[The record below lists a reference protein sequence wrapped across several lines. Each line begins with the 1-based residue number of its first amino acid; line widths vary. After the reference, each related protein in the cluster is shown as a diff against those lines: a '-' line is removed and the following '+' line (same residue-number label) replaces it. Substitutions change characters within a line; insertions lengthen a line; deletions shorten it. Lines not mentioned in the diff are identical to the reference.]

1 MRWVVLEPAGVVLK
15 ETCCVENTPTHVEDQ
30 EYWIFELEIMLNFKV
45 TKWGK
50 CNSGSGRTA
59 TAV

>member
-1 MRWVVLEPAGVVLK
+1 MGGARASGRGPERDLLCREHA
-15 ETCCVENTPTHVEDQ
+15 EDQ